1 MTEKISL
8 AKETKQI
15 LQENGIIL
23 NKNLGQNYLID
34 DFKRKKIIEFAKLT
48 KEDTVLE
55 IGPGIG
61 TLTIELAKKAGKV
74 IAIEQDTTIF
84 NILKKRLEKE
94 QIDNVELIN
103 GDAVKVDFPEFNKIV
118 SNLPYQISSPI
129 SFKFLKRDFDL
140 AILMYQKEFADRMN
154 GKVGTRQYSRLSA
167 MLYFKAD
174 VKFLTKV
181 SPESFIPSPKVDSS
195 VVELKPK
202 ENKISDD
209 DFKIYAKVVKAL
221 FQHRNK
227 KAKNALIDSRHI
239 IGFKDKKELK
249 GILNNLEDE
258 NPVIK
263 ELLLERTINLSPESI
278 MELSILLKDHIN
290 WGLNMK
296 MGKFEIETDDLVY
309 NPSDDTFLLA
319 ENLEI
324 KEGQSVL
331 EIGTGSGLVS
341 MYASLL
347 TDDVTATDINY
358 NALELAEK
366 NFKLNNIDTIKL
378 EFGDMF
384 EPVKDKKF
392 DVILFNTPYLPTDS
406 DDIINDDLNYAFDG
420 GLDGRKVIDRFINE
434 VSNHL
439 NDKGIV
445 QIIQSSLSD
454 NDKTLDMFDRN
465 GFVAE
470 IAKSES
476 FFFEKIVLIN
486 AYKI

>member
-34 DFKRKKIIEFAKLT
+34 DFKRKKIIEYAKLT

-61 TLTIELAKKAGKV
+61 TLTIELAKKAKKV

-103 GDAVKVDFPEFNKIV
+103 GDAVKVDFPPFNKIV

-129 SFKFLKRDFDL
+129 SFKFLRHDFDL

-154 GKVGTRQYSRLSA
+154 GKVGTKQYSRLSA
-167 MLYFKAD
+167 MLYFKAN

-202 ENKISDD
+202 ENQIDEDD
-209 DFKIYAKVVKAL
+209 YKAYSKVVKAL

-227 KAKNALIDSRHI
+227 KARNALIDSRHI

-249 GILNNLEDE
+249 SILNNLEDE
-258 NPVIK
+258 NPTIK
-263 ELLLERTINLSPESI
+263 EFLLERTINLSPENI
-278 MELSILLKDHIN
+278 MELSTLLKDHIN
-290 WGLNMK
+290 WGLKMK

-309 NPSDDTFLLA
+309 IPSDDTFLLA

-324 KEGQSVL
+324 KEGQRVL

-347 TDDVTATDINY
+347 TDDVTATDINF

-366 NFKLNNIDTIKL
+366 NFRLNNINTIRL
-378 EFGDMF
+378 EFGDLF
-384 EPVKDKKF
+384 EPVKNEKF

-406 DDIINDDLNYAFDG
+406 DDIIDDDLNYAFDG
-420 GLDGRKVIDRFINE
+420 GLNGRKVIDRFIE
-434 VSNHL
+434 EAPNHL

-445 QIIQSSLSD
+445 QMIQSSLSD
-454 NDKTLDMFDRN
+454 NEKTLDMFDRN